1 MEKRKLG
8 NGLEVSAIGFGCMG
22 LNFAYGKGLSEKEAI
37 NLLHKA
43 YDLGIDF
50 FDTAQSYGPFTN
62 EEIVGKAFHKNRD
75 KVVIATK
82 FGFKNALPSQGLDS
96 RPKNIKKVA
105 EASLKSLKTD
115 YIDIFYQHRVDESV
129 PIEDVAGAVQDLI
142 KEGKV
147 KHFGLC
153 EAGFETI
160 KKAHAVQKVTALQS
174 EYSLWWQEPKNN
186 ILPLLEELEI
196 GFVSFSPLGRGFL
209 TGNITKD
216 TNLDP
221 KDVRASIPRFFK
233 ENIENNEKVL
243 NVLKTIAESKNSS
256 LAQIALAWILQQK
269 PYIVPIPGTTKATR
283 LEENIN
289 SLQIKLTENEIKELE
304 DATLQVAIK
313 GQRFSEILAKGI
325 GK

>member
-1 MEKRKLG
+1 MEKRKLS

-43 YDLGIDF
+43 YDLGVDF

-62 EEIVGKAFHKNRD
+62 EEIVGKALQKVRN

-96 RPKNIKKVA
+96 RPENIKKVA
-105 EASLKSLKTD
+105 EESLKSLKTD
-115 YIDIFYQHRVDESV
+115 YIDVFYQHRVDESV

-153 EAGFETI
+153 EAGAETI
-160 KKAHAVQKVTALQS
+160 RKAHKVQKVSVLQS
-174 EYSLWWQEPKNN
+174 EYSLWWQEPKTN
-186 ILPLLEELEI
+186 IIPVLEELEI
-196 GFVSFSPLGRGFL
+196 GFVPFSPLGRGFL

-233 ENIENNEKVL
+233 ENIESNEKLLTVL
-243 NVLKTIAESKNSS
+243 QNIAENKNAS
-256 LAQIALAWILQQK
+256 LAQIALAWLLAQK
-269 PYIVPIPGTTKATR
+269 SYIVPIPGTTKATR

-289 SLQIKLTENEIKELE
+289 SLNIKLSESELTELE
-304 DATLQVAIK
+304 NTALQVDVK
-313 GQRFSEILAKGI
+313 GERFSEILAKGT

>member
-160 KKAHAVQKVTALQS
+160 KKAHAVQKITALQS

-243 NVLKTIAESKNSS
+243 NVLKIIAESKNAS

-269 PYIVPIPGTTKATR
+269 PYIVPIPGTTKAAR

-304 DATLQVAIK
+304 NATLQVAIK
-313 GQRFSEILAKGI
+313 GQRFSEILAKGT